1 MSRWSNAIKEVV
13 TAPRHRPPNRTSQWA
28 HRRRRREQETR
39 SLSPAAEPPADPTQ
53 PAEGRDRPSNHR
65 ASGYARQ
72 AARAKVLQKLYQAN
86 PGACMR
92 RLLDNTPLV
101 FCNIGEQELVAH
113 YTATLAEPP
122 PLGPPPAWLFPDRH
136 PGDTEVPGATDEGDV
151 LQIPV
156 TPEEVVTQFKRTKR
170 TASGVDGITYVSW
183 RWVDPQG
190 LILSAIYN
198 ACRVNTRIP
207 RAWKHSTVTVI
218 HKGGDVTSVRNWRP
232 ISRLVAGFP
241 LVGHTI
247 NSLANANNVCV
258 VAASKP
264 ELQGLLDQCR
274 AFVAWAGLVF
284 NAKKCGLLCMVN
296 EAPRL
301 YSTTCTRPS
310 WAQRPSRPSPGTN
323 GTNTGAAQQDQSPFY
338 RT

>member
-28 HRRRRREQETR
+28 HRRRRREQEAR
-39 SLSPAAEPPADPTQ
+39 SLSPATEPPADPTQ
-53 PAEGRDRPSNHR
+53 PAEGWDRPSNHR

-151 LQIPV
+151 LQTPV

-170 TASGVDGITYVSW
+170 TAPGVDGITYMSW
-183 RWVDPQG
+183 SEHQDPK
-190 LILSAIYN
+190 S
-198 ACRVNTRIP
+198 V
-207 RAWKHSTVTVI
+207 VTL
-218 HKGGDVTSVRNWRP
+218 HGHPHPQGGDVTSVRNWRP
-232 ISRLVAGFP
+232 I
-241 LVGHTI
+241 
-247 NSLANANNVCV
+247 
-258 VAASKP
+258 K
-264 ELQGLLDQCR
+264 
-274 AFVAWAGLVF
+274 
-284 NAKKCGLLCMVN
+284 
-296 EAPRL
+296 L
-301 YSTTCTRPS
+301 YSAIIARRIAT
-310 WAQRPSRPSPGTN
+310 WAMETKAFSP
-323 GTNTGAAQQDQSPFY
+323 AQKDFLAYDGCAEHNFLLRSVMLEARRSKRNLLLAWLDLRDAFGSVPHDLILLMMG
-338 RT
+338 RLGLSGSTLATVPP